1 MKRLIYWLLTML
13 GFTTVVSCEENDRI
27 NVNMYGSPYINYIAK
42 GRIVDNENRPIK
54 NIQFI
59 PAVVLYNNDK
69 SQFKIF
75 PRIDTT
81 YTNERGEYYIIGS
94 NDDGSG
100 NASVGIYLNDID
112 GTQNGGEFE
121 SQQIIFD
128 FSEVKLDTTNRN
140 DWYRGS
146 KTLYQDIVL
155 EKKK

>member
-1 MKRLIYWLLTML
+1 MTFIVSIIFNNCIPSSISNGFFSIEFNKINSIYKIKL
-13 GFTTVVSCEENDRI
+13 
-27 NVNMYGSPYINYIAK
+27 Y
-42 GRIVDNENRPIK
+42 PIK

-59 PAVVLYNNDK
+59 PAVVVYNNDK

-81 YTNERGEYYIIGS
+81 YTNERGEYYIIDS

>member
-81 YTNERGEYYIIGS
+81 YTNERGEYYIKDS
-94 NDDGSG
+94 NG
-100 NASVGIYLNDID
+100 NGNVSVGVYLNDID
-112 GTQNGGEFE
+112 GTRNGGEFE